1 MPLDPDMI
9 DIMLENLLAVV
20 VSRAT
25 RRRALAKD
33 SCLFRQGDEVK
44 SVFIV
49 ETGSIEL
56 TRFQENGAPLILQRA
71 GPGGVLAEASVY
83 SEIYHCDALAAEA
96 CLIHEWERPAFL
108 KLLAD
113 SPRHSAFWAA
123 YLAREVQS
131 ARYRSEILTRRSVSE
146 RFDCWLTWQGGA
158 MPPKGRWK
166 SVAAQIGVS
175 PEALYRELARRR
187 R

>member
-1 MPLDPDMI
+1 MPHDPDMI
-9 DIMLENLLAVV
+9 GIMLKNLLTVV
-20 VSRAT
+20 ISRAT
-25 RRRALAKD
+25 RRRELAKE
-33 SCLFRQGDEVK
+33 SYLFHQGDEVK
-44 SVFIV
+44 SVFVV

-71 GPGGVLAEASVY
+71 GPGAFLAEASVY

-96 CLIHEWERPAFL
+96 CLIHEWERSAFL

-113 SPRHSAFWAA
+113 TPGYSELWAA
-123 YLAREVQS
+123 YLAKEVQS
-131 ARYRSEILTRRSVSE
+131 ARYRSEILTRKGVSE
-146 RFDCWLTWQGGA
+146 RLDCWLTWKGGA
-158 MPPKGRWK
+158 MPPKGNWK